1 LIIDVKQDEREA
13 KEWELGNTREGI
25 SLNEL
30 AEVATQGLTFCEAY
44 CPSREYTGE
53 NRCKCIRERF
63 PTPEHYELYL
73 IARDKYL
80 KMLAIT
86 VMAEAVAETEE
97 RDK

>member
-1 LIIDVKQDEREA
+1 MIIDIKKDEEEA
-13 KEWELGNTREGI
+13 TRWERGDTEEALSIEEI
-25 SLNEL
+25 AS
-30 AEVATQGLTFCEAY
+30 VATTGLTFCKDY

-80 KMLAIT
+80 KMLAISI
-86 VMAEAVAETEE
+86 MAEAVGNDNGDTQ
-97 RDK
+97 